1 MRSNQHGFTLI
12 ELMIVVTIIGTI
24 AAIAIPAYQ
33 DYTIRSQI
41 AEGLTLSSA
50 TKAAVSEYYMSRGS
64 WAPNNEEAGV
74 AGKLD
79 ISGKYTKSVD
89 VDDNVIEIIY
99 GNDAHAAIADQI
111 IHLTAVDNDG
121 SITWTCTSGGA
132 IPPKRLPAAC
142 R

>member
-1 MRSNQHGFTLI
+1 MRSDQHGFTLI
-12 ELMIVVTIIGTI
+12 ELMIVVTIIGTL

-33 DYTIRSQI
+33 DYTIRSQV

-50 TKAAVSEYYMSRGS
+50 TKAAMSEYFMARGT
-64 WAPNNEEAGV
+64 WAANNETAGV
-74 AGKLD
+74 AGKLS

-89 VDDNVIEIIY
+89 VDDNVIEIIF
-99 GNDAHAAIADQI
+99 GNDAHASIANQM
-111 IHLTAVDNDG
+111 IHLEAFENDG
-121 SITWTCTSGGA
+121 SVGWTCSSNGT

>member
-1 MRSNQHGFTLI
+1 MRSDQHGFTLI

-24 AAIAIPAYQ
+24 AAIAVPAYQ

-50 TKAAVSEYYMSRGS
+50 TKAAVSEYFMARGT
-64 WAPNNEEAGV
+64 WAPNNETAGV

-89 VDDNVIEIIY
+89 VDDNVIEIIF
-99 GNDAHAAIADQI
+99 GNDAHASIANQM
-111 IHLTAVDNDG
+111 IHLEAFENAG
-121 SITWTCTSGGA
+121 SVTWTCSSNGT